1 MKIKIRKKEEEK
13 NKTSLAEDELEEFQ
27 DSIQTVQ
34 QYEQRLGISL
44 LDKKSTETILQQI
57 QNRLIKKREITQ
69 EERLQRLENTVSMI
83 ANKKDVE
90 KEQMKKKIDELT
102 KKLNEGKK

>member
-1 MKIKIRKKEEEK
+1 MKIKLRKKEEEK

-102 KKLNEGKK
+102 KKIKEGKK